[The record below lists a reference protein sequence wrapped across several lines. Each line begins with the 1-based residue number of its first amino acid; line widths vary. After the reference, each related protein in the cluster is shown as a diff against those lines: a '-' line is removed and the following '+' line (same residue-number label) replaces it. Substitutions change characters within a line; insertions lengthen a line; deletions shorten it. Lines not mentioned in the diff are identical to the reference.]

1 VLVGLDM
8 DKGEV
13 HFVRAGATALP
24 VVEVK
29 QENELYLA
37 VAMFLEGAA
46 CEMREIPLYSPAPL
60 SHLVSAAAVQ
70 SFANLYPAGGPP
82 SVPRLSL
89 KSVGSEQHP
98 LSKKES
104 LLTRGPSSS
113 SLEDKS
119 QDPGGPLSARA
130 MGMHAPFS
138 LTESHTTRP
147 SGAGG
152 GATTRPSPR
161 VMIRSTTPR
170 TMQSPEH
177 TPRGS
182 TPRNAQPS
190 PRAPPGGREP
200 AGLLSPP
207 AQPSPFVSPRY
218 VSPRTPRGMLMA
230 SPRRFVIRVYIDLAS
245 MSRACCPLF
254 GSRVHA
260 RYSPTMTRPRQY

>member
-1 VLVGLDM
+1 M

-24 VVEVK
+24 VVEVNND
-29 QENELYLA
+29 ETELYLA

-46 CEMREIPLYSPAPL
+46 CEMREIPLCSPAPL

-70 SFANLYPAGGPP
+70 CFSSLYPAGGPP

-89 KSVGSEQHP
+89 KSVSSDQHGR
-98 LSKKES
+98 KES
-104 LLTRGPSSS
+104 LITRGPSSS

-119 QDPGGPLSARA
+119 QDPCGPLSARG
-130 MGMHAPFS
+130 MGMHPPFS
-138 LTESHTTRP
+138 IAESHTSRP

-152 GATTRPSPR
+152 GATRPSPR
-161 VMIRSTTPR
+161 VMIRQSTPR

-177 TPRGS
+177 TPRGN

-218 VSPRTPRGMLMA
+218 VSPRTPRGMLLA
-230 SPRRFVIRVYIDLAS
+230 SPRRWVS
-245 MSRACCPLF
+245 QCPKQSRT
-254 GSRVHA
+254 HA
-260 RYSPTMTRPRQY
+260 RL